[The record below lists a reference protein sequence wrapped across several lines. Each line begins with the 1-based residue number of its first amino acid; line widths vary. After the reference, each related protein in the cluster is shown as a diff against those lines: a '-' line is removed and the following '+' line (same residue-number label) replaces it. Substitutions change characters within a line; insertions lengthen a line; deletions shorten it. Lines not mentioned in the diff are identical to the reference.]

1 MEEKE
6 VKKTT
11 RKKATTK
18 KVEEKK
24 VEEKKDEKIEITL
37 DGLQK
42 MIAQMAAMAMANNT
56 LKEENVSEKKLTKKK
71 GRVTKADLHK
81 IRDREVTLKS
91 ANDMCSFKSNKTNI
105 MYSWVDENDEETM
118 TVAEILN
125 MEAKSKKFLHT
136 PWLIMIEDYDNGET
150 IKMIVEAL
158 GLEKIYEN
166 LVDVDELL
174 EKDLCDIEE
183 ILNEASD
190 DYKEVVAS
198 KIRRKVVDEELRD
211 IILIKELE
219 RMLDKTFI

>member
-6 VKKTT
+6 IKKTT

-18 KVEEKK
+18 KVGEEKTQL
-24 VEEKKDEKIEITL
+24 TL
-37 DGLQK
+37 EGVQRL
-42 MIAQMAAMAMANNT
+42 IAQMAAMVNASNEV
-56 LKEENVSEKKLTKKK
+56 KEEKVTEKKINKKK
-71 GRVTKADLHK
+71 GKITKADLHK
-81 IRDREVTLKS
+81 IRDREVILKS

-105 MYSWVDENDEETM
+105 MYSWIDENDEETM

-136 PWLIMIEDYDNGET
+136 PWLIMIEDYDDGET

-166 LVDVDELL
+166 LVDVEELL
-174 EKDLCDIEE
+174 EKDLCDIED
-183 ILNEASD
+183 ILNEATE

-198 KIRRKVVDEELRD
+198 KIRRKVVDKELRD

-219 RMLDKTFI
+219 RMLNKSFI

>member
-6 VKKTT
+6 TKKTT

-18 KVEEKK
+18 KVGEEKIQLTL
-24 VEEKKDEKIEITL
+24 EEVQ
-37 DGLQK
+37 GL
-42 MIAQMAAMAMANNT
+42 IAQMAAMVKASNEV
-56 LKEENVSEKKLTKKK
+56 KEEKVTEKKINKKK
-71 GRVTKADLHK
+71 GKITKADLHK
-81 IRDREVTLKS
+81 IRDREVILKS

-105 MYSWVDENDEETM
+105 MYSWIDENDEETM

-136 PWLIMIEDYDNGET
+136 PWLIMIEDYDDGET

-166 LVDVDELL
+166 LVDVEELL
-174 EKDLCDIEE
+174 EKDLCDIED
-183 ILNEASD
+183 ILNEATE

-198 KIRRKVVDEELRD
+198 KIRRKVVDKELRD

-219 RMLDKTFI
+219 RMLNKSFI

>member
-37 DGLQK
+37 DELQK

-56 LKEENVSEKKLTKKK
+56 LKKENVSEKKLTKKK

>member
-71 GRVTKADLHK
+71 
-81 IRDREVTLKS
+81 DRRPK
-91 ANDMCSFKSNKTNI
+91 
-105 MYSWVDENDEETM
+105 
-118 TVAEILN
+118 
-125 MEAKSKKFLHT
+125 
-136 PWLIMIEDYDNGET
+136 
-150 IKMIVEAL
+150 
-158 GLEKIYEN
+158 
-166 LVDVDELL
+166 
-174 EKDLCDIEE
+174 
-183 ILNEASD
+183 
-190 DYKEVVAS
+190 
-198 KIRRKVVDEELRD
+198 
-211 IILIKELE
+211 
-219 RMLDKTFI
+219 

>member
-37 DGLQK
+37 DELQK

-56 LKEENVSEKKLTKKK
+56 PKEENVSEKKLTKKK

-198 KIRRKVVDEELRD
+198 KIRRKVVDKELRD

>member
-6 VKKTT
+6 IKKTT

-18 KVEEKK
+18 KVGEEKTQL
-24 VEEKKDEKIEITL
+24 TL
-37 DGLQK
+37 EGVQRL
-42 MIAQMAAMAMANNT
+42 IAQMAAMVNARNEV
-56 LKEENVSEKKLTKKK
+56 KEEKVTEKKINKKK
-71 GRVTKADLHK
+71 GKITKADLHK
-81 IRDREVTLKS
+81 IRDREVILKS

-105 MYSWVDENDEETM
+105 MYSWIDENDEETM

-136 PWLIMIEDYDNGET
+136 PWLIMIEDYDDGET

-166 LVDVDELL
+166 LVDVEELL
-174 EKDLCDIEE
+174 EKDLCDIED
-183 ILNEASD
+183 ILNEATE

-198 KIRRKVVDEELRD
+198 KIRRKVVDKELRD

-219 RMLDKTFI
+219 RMLNKSFI

>member
-1 MEEKE
+1 MEESKETKETKE

-11 RKKATTK
+11 RKKATTAK
-18 KVEEKK
+18 KPSE
-24 VEEKKDEKIEITL
+24 EKIEITL
-37 DGLQK
+37 DELQK
-42 MIAQMAAMAMANNT
+42 MIAQMAAMTMANNT
-56 LKEENVSEKKLTKKK
+56 PKEENVSEKKLTKKK

-198 KIRRKVVDEELRD
+198 KIRRKVVDKELRD

>member
-6 VKKTT
+6 TKKTT
-11 RKKATTK
+11 RKKATAK
-18 KVEEKK
+18 KVGEEKIQLTL
-24 VEEKKDEKIEITL
+24 EEVQ
-37 DGLQK
+37 GL
-42 MIAQMAAMAMANNT
+42 IAQMAAMVKASNEV
-56 LKEENVSEKKLTKKK
+56 KEEKVTEKKINKKK
-71 GRVTKADLHK
+71 GKITKADLHK
-81 IRDREVTLKS
+81 IRDREVILKS

-105 MYSWVDENDEETM
+105 MYSWIDENDEETM

-136 PWLIMIEDYDNGET
+136 PWLIMIEDYDDGET

-166 LVDVDELL
+166 LVDVEELL
-174 EKDLCDIEE
+174 EKDLCDIED
-183 ILNEASD
+183 ILNEATE

-198 KIRRKVVDEELRD
+198 KIRRKVVDKELRD

-219 RMLDKTFI
+219 RMLNKSFI

>member
-37 DGLQK
+37 DELQK

-56 LKEENVSEKKLTKKK
+56 PKEENVSEKKLTKKK

>member
-1 MEEKE
+1 
-6 VKKTT
+6 
-11 RKKATTK
+11 
-18 KVEEKK
+18 
-24 VEEKKDEKIEITL
+24 
-37 DGLQK
+37 
-42 MIAQMAAMAMANNT
+42 
-56 LKEENVSEKKLTKKK
+56 
-71 GRVTKADLHK
+71 
-81 IRDREVTLKS
+81 
-91 ANDMCSFKSNKTNI
+91 
-105 MYSWVDENDEETM
+105 M

-183 ILNEASD
+183 ILNEASN

-198 KIRRKVVDEELRD
+198 KIRRKVVDKELRD